1 MQYLSTLLRL
11 LVSGTIVTASAV
23 SGSANILPLDEPP
36 LFKPDALDR
45 DFVLDL
51 ARDTAHL
58 VARPAAPL
66 TAYLAGVAV
75 GRGASPADVDATI
88 RSLLP
93 PPPPEDSSA

>member
-1 MQYLSTLLRL
+1 MATLDEW
-11 LVSGTIVTASAV
+11 TAQASAAL
-23 SGSANILPLDEPP
+23 GIP
-36 LFKPDALDR
+36 PDALDR

-93 PPPPEDSSA
+93 PPPPEGAAA